1 MPADIEP
8 IIDGEQNK
16 TSLFEGILQM
26 SRDIEPTIA
35 GGQSKTSPQ
44 HAATLRKIMFLD
56 RISKHRNELYEGKLA
71 EFFNKTAKKD
81 FTSLEKQGLKDSFT
95 RNYYRPEHRAIAEYN
110 AMKPALSALYKKKEN
125 EGLNGSEQKKMSSL
139 EFFSAMPMDTFVAH
153 KMFSKE
159 TIGHLRKQFSDVDKE
174 LSKEIKSVAELN
186 FPGEDFSRSHRQA
199 TILHFDQKY
208 PSLKHELSDL
218 TRNGLPSMQEAG
230 RAGMALLKYTSA
242 VTNPSGFLISKAIG
256 AILQSDTFKPLVSQ
270 AVIAIKRTAENTG
283 LLSSIK
289 KQLSKVPEGS
299 AKRIAAGLA
308 IGCAGGLLIM
318 GLVEPDAALKVMA
331 DINESVENLYS
342 QTHNTAYASDG
353 LRLGDEL
360 TFIDDAL
367 SGPDAAGV
375 QNDLLVPDAAGVQN
389 DLLVPDAAGV
399 QNDLLVPDGAGVQND
414 LLVPDA
420 AGVQNDLLVPDGAGV
435 QNDLLVPDAAGV
447 QNDLLVPDAAAVQND
462 LLMQESP
469 PEMLL
474 QDALFNEMYYDP
486 SVVEL
491 REINGLANEDISI
504 ADVKAANPAV
514 VDGSVAISKVDGGVL
529 EDYVIKPGDTLSEIV
544 EAQLQKSGVPYNYEM
559 ISQHV
564 DAIAKI
570 NGIENPDVIFANQSI
585 SLPQLR
591 VADVMIDA
599 TEIDNNIG
607 IMTEYN
613 PSKMSQSVLDE
624 LNKINDPG
632 YLDVLDG
639 LMYVAPPPE
648 VSVLEQSFTNNNSF
662 KMTV

>member
-1 MPADIEP
+1 
-8 IIDGEQNK
+8 
-16 TSLFEGILQM
+16 M
-26 SRDIEPTIA
+26 SIDIEPTIA

-56 RISKHRNELYEGKLA
+56 RISKHRNDLYEGKLA
-71 EFFNKTAKKD
+71 DFFNRTAKKD
-81 FTSLEKQGLKDSFT
+81 LSPLEKQGLKDSFT

-125 EGLNGSEQKKMSSL
+125 EGLNGSEQKKISSL

-153 KMFSKE
+153 KMFSKD
-159 TIGHLRKQFSDVDKE
+159 TIGHLRKQFPDVEKE

-208 PSLKHELSDL
+208 PSLKHELSDF
-218 TRNGLPSMQEAG
+218 TRNGIPSMQEAG

-289 KQLSKVPEGS
+289 NQLSKVPEGS

-353 LRLGDEL
+353 PIRGDEL

-367 SGPDAAGV
+367 KGTSPEMPMQDAAGA
-375 QNDLLVPDAAGVQN
+375 QNDLLTQDSSPEMPMQDAAGAQN
-389 DLLVPDAAGV
+389 DLLTQDSSPEMPMQDAAGA
-399 QNDLLVPDGAGVQND
+399 QNDLLTQESSPEMPMQDAADAQND
-414 LLVPDA
+414 LLTQESSPEMLMQNAEDA
-420 AGVQNDLLVPDGAGV
+420 QNA
-435 QNDLLVPDAAGV
+435 
-447 QNDLLVPDAAAVQND
+447 

-486 SVVEL
+486 SVVDL
-491 REINGLANEDISI
+491 REMANEGLSV
-504 ADVKAANPAV
+504 ADVTAANPAV
-514 VDGSVAISKVDGGVL
+514 VDSSVAISKVDVGAL
-529 EDYVIKPGDTLSEIV
+529 ENYVIKPGDTLSEIV

-570 NGIENPDVIFANQSI
+570 NGIEDPNVIFANQSI

-624 LNKINDPG
+624 LKQINEPG

-648 VSVLEQSFTNNNSF
+648 VSVLEQSLTNNNNF